1 MNRIFYTVFFATIL
15 FTCTGG
21 QSHKSTESKCDNLVL
36 DKKMNVSICF
46 PTNNFEIERKK
57 NYFILN
63 AKKNDTTQLSDVIFM
78 VKVNDFKEKLSSDWY
93 LKKQLKEYQ
102 STPEIELET
111 VNKGTQIIGGKEFA
125 DLELIF
131 SMKGNKIY
139 SHTIFYFD
147 GTIGYL
153 LDANVLNDKITEK
166 GKSEIL
172 TLYQTFKI
180 NGLPKN

>member
-1 MNRIFYTVFFATIL
+1 MNRLLYAIFFITVL
-15 FTCTGG
+15 SSCTNR
-21 QSHKSTESKCDNLVL
+21 QSQKHITSKCDNLVS
-36 DKKMNVSICF
+36 DEKMNVSICF
-46 PTNNFEIERKK
+46 PTNNFEIERE
-57 NYFILN
+57 NDYFILN
-63 AKKNDTTQLSDVIFM
+63 AKKNDTTHLSDVIFM

-93 LKKQLKEYQ
+93 LEKQLKEYQ
-102 STPEIELET
+102 STPEIKLET

-131 SMKGNKIY
+131 SMKGKKIY

-147 GTIGYL
+147 ETIGYL
-153 LDANVLNDKITEK
+153 IDANVLNDKITEK

-180 NGLPKN
+180 NGLPEK